1 MRCAVCHG
9 KRKQEGGLDLRTIA
23 GRLKGGK
30 SGPALVPGDPKNSL
44 LFRRILDEEMPPSE
58 LLYEYRVRPP
68 TMAEVE
74 KLRRWIAAGAASDP
88 PQDAAED
95 RDPPVA
101 ESDRQFW
108 SFQPRKQP
116 AVPEVQ
122 GEQWVRNPI
131 DSFLLARLE
140 AEKLVFSPEADR
152 HTLLRR
158 AYLDLIGMPPS
169 AGQARAYLDDKGPAA
184 YERMIDGLLAS
195 PHYGERW
202 AQHWLDLAG
211 YADTEGIKHADHF
224 RPHA

>member
-1 MRCAVCHG
+1 MPPGDQRLSPAEIGLIRQWIDNATPAAEEVASVHITEKDVLPIFLMRCAVCHG

-108 SFQPRKQP
+108 SFQPRTQP

-140 AEKLVFSPEADR
+140 AEKTRLFSRSRIA
-152 HTLLRR
+152 TL
-158 AYLDLIGMPPS
+158 S
-169 AGQARAYLDDKGPAA
+169 FAGRTW
-184 YERMIDGLLAS
+184 I
-195 PHYGERW
+195 
-202 AQHWLDLAG
+202 
-211 YADTEGIKHADHF
+211 
-224 RPHA
+224 